1 MHPLNLERLFE
12 IFCLLIMWGKWLYK
26 SSCHHFHFCST
37 YLILQVRCNPIMV
50 VCILSLWT
58 WSLMQFTLGLTATK
72 ARKPRVAGTS
82 LRKKKDENK
91 PKVTEYT
98 RNIDL
103 HYIQNG
109 GGGSNLHYSEH

>member
-1 MHPLNLERLFE
+1 
-12 IFCLLIMWGKWLYK
+12 
-26 SSCHHFHFCST
+26 
-37 YLILQVRCNPIMV
+37 MV

-98 RNIDL
+98 RSIDL
-103 HYIQNG
+103 HYTQDG
-109 GGGSNLHYSEH
+109 GGGTNLHYLEH